1 MLERLQKLTLYL
13 EGIRI
18 KLDNNQVKN
27 MLRP

>member
-18 KLDNNQVKN
+18 ELDNNQVKN

>member
-1 MLERLQKLTLYL
+1 MLERRQKLTLYL

-18 KLDNNQVKN
+18 ELDNNQVKN